1 MSNYI
6 HDFVSLPT
14 KVQEVILS
22 SLYEINKNN
31 GYVDPNIGKNLVAQ
45 AVVMMGYSHPSV
57 TIVPNPVN
65 AKTDLAKPG
74 AEETATQ
81 QVEAGSPNPDYVDP
95 EIFDPKENN
104 DALDAL
110 GYFLETL
117 LGAVKPEKY
126 CGRPE
131 CKACNELFG
140 EVPDEGKANK
150 MRFQQVDR
158 KEGVF
163 GPVDIY
169 RSSINP
175 LVYAIMNRGKTA
187 LVESSNIEMMPYQA
201 AVEIVRVHGKA
212 DRSIVG

>member
-45 AVVMMGYSHPSV
+45 AVVMMRYSHPSV

-81 QVEAGSPNPDYVDP
+81 QVEAGSLNPDYVDP

-110 GYFLETL
+110 GFFLETL
-117 LGAVKPEKY
+117 LGAAKPEQH

-131 CKACNELFG
+131 CVACNAVFG
-140 EVPDEGKANK
+140 ELKPEFSYVKSLRG
-150 MRFQQVDR
+150 VDGELIVEQSNNVAEVY
-158 KEGVF
+158 KLTHK
-163 GPVDIY
+163 D
-169 RSSINP
+169 RSVVVGIPQINE
-175 LVYAIMNRGKTA
+175 LNYFVGT
-187 LVESSNIEMMPYQA
+187 Q
-201 AVEIVRVHGKA
+201 IVKKHGKCNK
-212 DRSIVG
+212 